1 MKKKSVIIY
10 SVFAIAFYIFSLIL
24 FGSSLYKEA
33 QEGKL
38 KSEESFNF
46 ISNKLIQTTSRTDF
60 ELEAAR
66 ILSKFAN
73 SSDRI
78 AEVSFKANQAYIFL
92 YPDNP
97 VPDSRYLKNFTYSYS
112 DSQKSYKL
120 EAKIYIIRPARIF
133 NFGKTSFLL
142 ILAVTVITL
151 VLIVIVSNTEKS
163 SDGENSENDEAATE
177 EENKSSDEGS
187 AESSDESSDEGSA
200 ESLENEKVSE
210 VQSQVSFNSTLTES
224 LRDSISNEKE
234 FAIFVM
240 KILGIERTTEEYRKL
255 IELLS
260 DRLKVQNMV
269 FEGKN
274 DTLIILKQ
282 DTNLDE
288 NLTLAENTINEI
300 ENTFPETKPV
310 IYTGISNRNCRIVT
324 GERLLFEAE
333 AALEHA
339 EEAEEKVIAFRANTE
354 QYNDFMNQQK

>member
-112 DSQKSYKL
+112 DSQKTYKL
-120 EAKIYIIRPARIF
+120 DAKIYIIRPARIF

-151 VLIVIVSNTEKS
+151 ILIVIVSNTEKS
-163 SDGENSENDEAATE
+163 SDVENSENDEAEAE

-187 AESSDESSDEGSA
+187 AESSDDDE
-200 ESLENEKVSE
+200 VTE

-282 DTNLDE
+282 DTNRDE

-300 ENTFPETKPV
+300 ENTFPESKPV

>member
-112 DSQKSYKL
+112 DSQKTYKL

-187 AESSDESSDEGSA
+187 AESSEDDE
-200 ESLENEKVSE
+200 VTE

-300 ENTFPETKPV
+300 ENTFPESKPV

>member
-1 MKKKSVIIY
+1 
-10 SVFAIAFYIFSLIL
+10 
-24 FGSSLYKEA
+24 
-33 QEGKL
+33 
-38 KSEESFNF
+38 
-46 ISNKLIQTTSRTDF
+46 
-60 ELEAAR
+60 
-66 ILSKFAN
+66 
-73 SSDRI
+73 
-78 AEVSFKANQAYIFL
+78 
-92 YPDNP
+92 
-97 VPDSRYLKNFTYSYS
+97 
-112 DSQKSYKL
+112 
-120 EAKIYIIRPARIF
+120 
-133 NFGKTSFLL
+133 
-142 ILAVTVITL
+142 
-151 VLIVIVSNTEKS
+151 
-163 SDGENSENDEAATE
+163 
-177 EENKSSDEGS
+177 
-187 AESSDESSDEGSA
+187 
-200 ESLENEKVSE
+200 
-210 VQSQVSFNSTLTES
+210 
-224 LRDSISNEKE
+224 
-234 FAIFVM
+234 M

-354 QYNDFMNQQK
+354 QYNDFMNQQN

>member
-78 AEVSFKANQAYIFL
+78 AEVSFKVNQAYIFL

-112 DSQKSYKL
+112 DSQKTYKL
-120 EAKIYIIRPARIF
+120 DAKIYIIRPARIF

-151 VLIVIVSNTEKS
+151 ILIVIVSNTEKS
-163 SDGENSENDEAATE
+163 SDVENSENDEAEAE

-187 AESSDESSDEGSA
+187 AESSDDDE
-200 ESLENEKVSE
+200 VTE

-300 ENTFPETKPV
+300 ENTFPESKPV

>member
-46 ISNKLIQTTSRTDF
+46 ISNKLIQATSRTDF

-112 DSQKSYKL
+112 DSQKTYKL
-120 EAKIYIIRPARIF
+120 DAKIYIIRPARIF

-187 AESSDESSDEGSA
+187 AESSEDDE
-200 ESLENEKVSE
+200 VTE

-300 ENTFPETKPV
+300 ENTFPESKPV

>member
-120 EAKIYIIRPARIF
+120 DAKIYIIRPARIF

-187 AESSDESSDEGSA
+187 AES
-200 ESLENEKVSE
+200 LENEEVSE

-234 FAIFVM
+234 FSIFVM
-240 KILGIERTTEEYRKL
+240 KILGIERTTEEYIKL

-333 AALEHA
+333 ASLEHA

-354 QYNDFMNQQK
+354 QYNDFMNQQN